1 MAGLR
6 SSPRGTYSDRGED
19 SVLQE
24 VYRFPVNGGELGEH
38 LSSKWQ
44 KTRRP
49 IPDVAV
55 VRLEDGGPEAQPVRD
70 EPQETVPEPVLGPL
84 SRPGS
89 SAHEPAH
96 LGIGLQRAEGVEIFR
111 RVIPKE
117 EPCRLENDHGCR
129 VRASP
134 RKKSD
139 SSLPER
145 SQGGEQSVEHGFDR
159 CR

>member
-1 MAGLR
+1 MSANRRRKTGSKAASCAGRIVKVMAGLR

-70 EPQETVPEPVLGPL
+70 GPQETVPEPVLGPL
-84 SRPGS
+84 SR
-89 SAHEPAH
+89 
-96 LGIGLQRAEGVEIFR
+96 
-111 RVIPKE
+111 
-117 EPCRLENDHGCR
+117 
-129 VRASP
+129 
-134 RKKSD
+134 
-139 SSLPER
+139 
-145 SQGGEQSVEHGFDR
+145 
-159 CR
+159 